1 MIEDKRL
8 YPRSKVRWPV
18 TMTTASGIIE
28 GETEDVSK
36 LGAFIRCQ
44 EPLDPSERF
53 LLSVKLPAGSPL
65 EISAQV
71 IWSSIADPLD
81 KDTPRGMGV
90 RFMW

>member
-1 MIEDKRL
+1 
-8 YPRSKVRWPV
+8 
-18 TMTTASGIIE
+18 MTTASGIIE
-28 GETEDVSK
+28 GETQDVSK

-44 EPLDPSERF
+44 EPLNPNERF

-65 EISAQV
+65 QVSAQV
-71 IWSSIADPLD
+71 IWSSIAAPID